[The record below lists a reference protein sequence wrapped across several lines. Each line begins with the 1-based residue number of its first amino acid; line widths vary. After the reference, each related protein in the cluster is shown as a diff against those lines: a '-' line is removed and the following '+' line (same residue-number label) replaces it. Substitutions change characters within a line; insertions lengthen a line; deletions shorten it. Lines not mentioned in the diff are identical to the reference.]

1 MKTKPITF
9 FLIFIFYSVICSS
22 SQTPAQNQ
30 TKAEA
35 NTPVTLHRTEIIKLK
50 SAINGATYPINIALP
65 GSYFASDHTYPVV
78 YLLDAYSSFG
88 IVTEMARL
96 LASDKEMPEII
107 LVGISSEGG
116 SKEFVYNRSRDYTPT
131 QIPEENL
138 PEALRSLI
146 PTSGGGEKF
155 LEFIKTELIPLVESK
170 YRFKPEDRTLAGHS
184 LGGLFVL
191 YSLFRE
197 PKLFNRYVAVSP
209 ALLWDDEFVL
219 KQEEKFFENHKSLN
233 ANVYT
238 AVGSNEDGTIV
249 SPWKRFI
256 SKMKE
261 RNYTGLNLKTEIGVN
276 ETHYTMIPYIITH
289 GLKSVLGGEQSGSKN

>member
-1 MKTKPITF
+1 MTGSKKY
-9 FLIFIFYSVICSS
+9 FLIFIFYSAAFCY
-22 SQTPAQNQ
+22 SQSFAQDKSKE
-30 TKAEA
+30 TA
-35 NTPVTLHRTEIIKLK
+35 NGSVTLHRTEVIKIT
-50 SAINGATYPINIALP
+50 SAINSHAYPINIALP
-65 GSYFASDHTYPVV
+65 GSYFVSGQTYPVV

-131 QIPEENL
+131 QVQKENL

-191 YSLFRE
+191 YSLFQE

-219 KQEEKFFENHKSLN
+219 KQEEKFSENYKSLN
-233 ANVYT
+233 AVVYS

-261 RNYTGLNLKTEIGVN
+261 KNYSGLNLTTEIGEN

-289 GLKSVLGGEQSGSKN
+289 GLKSVFGSGMKSN

>member
-1 MKTKPITF
+1 MMSKSKKY
-9 FLIFIFYSVICSS
+9 FLIFIFYSVICFSPQAS
-22 SQTPAQNQ
+22 AQNQ

-35 NTPVTLHRTEIIKLK
+35 NTPVTLHRTEIIKLR
-50 SAINGATYPINIALP
+50 SGINGATYPINIALP
-65 GSYFASDHTYPVV
+65 GSYFVSDQTYPVV

-116 SKEFVYNRSRDYTPT
+116 SREFVYNRSRDYTPT
-131 QIPEENL
+131 QVQKENL

-155 LEFIKTELIPLVESK
+155 LEFIKTELIPFVESK
-170 YRFKPEDRTLAGHS
+170 YRFKPGDRTLAGHS
-184 LGGLFVL
+184 LGGLFVF
-191 YSLFRE
+191 YSLFQD
-197 PKLFNRYVAVSP
+197 PKLFSKYVAVSP

-219 KQEEKFFENHKSLN
+219 KQEEKFSENHKSLN
-233 ANVYT
+233 ADVYT

-261 RNYTGLNLKTEIGVN
+261 KNYTGLNLKTEIGEN
-276 ETHYTMIPYIITH
+276 ETHYTIIPYIITH
-289 GLKSVLGGEQSGSKN
+289 GLKSVFGGGRTVK